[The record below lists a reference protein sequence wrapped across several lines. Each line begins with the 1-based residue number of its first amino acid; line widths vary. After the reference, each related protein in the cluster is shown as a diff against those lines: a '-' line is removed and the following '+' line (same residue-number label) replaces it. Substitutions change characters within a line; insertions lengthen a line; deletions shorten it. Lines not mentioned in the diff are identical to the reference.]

1 MNMYVLGLVIYFFII
16 NLFAIFL
23 MKYDKVK
30 AINNQYRVSEK
41 TLFLIA
47 LILGGIGIYIGMYL
61 FRHKT
66 KHVKFTVGIPL
77 IIILNINYRQ
87 YLERNIFYQ
96 SRSFLFIVLSPENLK
111 RAKISYH
118 FKINLKSLYLCIKL
132 I

>member
-23 MKYDKVK
+23 MRYDKVK
-30 AINNQYRVSEK
+30 AINNQYRVNEK

-77 IIILNINYRQ
+77 IIILNILTIY
-87 YLERNIFYQ
+87 YLI
-96 SRSFLFIVLSPENLK
+96 SHVFIML
-111 RAKISYH
+111 
-118 FKINLKSLYLCIKL
+118 
-132 I
+132 

>member
-1 MNMYVLGLVIYFFII
+1 MNMYVLGLVIYFLII

-77 IIILNINYRQ
+77 IIILNILTIY
-87 YLERNIFYQ
+87 YLI
-96 SRSFLFIVLSPENLK
+96 SHVFIML
-111 RAKISYH
+111 
-118 FKINLKSLYLCIKL
+118 
-132 I
+132 

>member
-1 MNMYVLGLVIYFFII
+1 MNMYVLGLVIYILII

-30 AINNQYRVSEK
+30 AINNQYRISEK

-47 LILGGIGIYIGMYL
+47 LILGGAGIYIGMYL

-77 IIILNINYRQ
+77 IIILNILTIY
-87 YLERNIFYQ
+87 YLI
-96 SRSFLFIVLSPENLK
+96 SHVFIML
-111 RAKISYH
+111 
-118 FKINLKSLYLCIKL
+118 
-132 I
+132 

>member
-16 NLFAIFL
+16 NLFAIFI

-41 TLFLIA
+41 ALFLIA

-77 IIILNINYRQ
+77 IIILNILTIY
-87 YLERNIFYQ
+87 YLI
-96 SRSFLFIVLSPENLK
+96 SHVFIML
-111 RAKISYH
+111 
-118 FKINLKSLYLCIKL
+118 
-132 I
+132 

>member
-1 MNMYVLGLVIYFFII
+1 
-16 NLFAIFL
+16 

-77 IIILNINYRQ
+77 IIILNILTIY
-87 YLERNIFYQ
+87 YLI
-96 SRSFLFIVLSPENLK
+96 SHVFIML
-111 RAKISYH
+111 
-118 FKINLKSLYLCIKL
+118 
-132 I
+132 

>member
-1 MNMYVLGLVIYFFII
+1 MYVLGLVIYFFII

-30 AINNQYRVSEK
+30 AINNQYRVNEK

-77 IIILNINYRQ
+77 IIILNILTIY
-87 YLERNIFYQ
+87 YLI
-96 SRSFLFIVLSPENLK
+96 SHVFIML
-111 RAKISYH
+111 
-118 FKINLKSLYLCIKL
+118 
-132 I
+132 

>member
-41 TLFLIA
+41 ALFLIA

-77 IIILNINYRQ
+77 IIILNILTIY
-87 YLERNIFYQ
+87 YLI
-96 SRSFLFIVLSPENLK
+96 SHVFIML
-111 RAKISYH
+111 
-118 FKINLKSLYLCIKL
+118 
-132 I
+132 

>member
-1 MNMYVLGLVIYFFII
+1 
-16 NLFAIFL
+16 

-41 TLFLIA
+41 ALFLLA

-77 IIILNINYRQ
+77 IIILNILTIY
-87 YLERNIFYQ
+87 YLI
-96 SRSFLFIVLSPENLK
+96 SHVFIML
-111 RAKISYH
+111 
-118 FKINLKSLYLCIKL
+118 
-132 I
+132 

>member
-1 MNMYVLGLVIYFFII
+1 MNTYILGLVIYFFII

-30 AINNQYRVSEK
+30 AINNQYRVNEK

-77 IIILNINYRQ
+77 IIILNILTIY
-87 YLERNIFYQ
+87 YLI
-96 SRSFLFIVLSPENLK
+96 SHVFIML
-111 RAKISYH
+111 
-118 FKINLKSLYLCIKL
+118 
-132 I
+132 

>member
-1 MNMYVLGLVIYFFII
+1 MNMYVLGLVIYILII

-30 AINNQYRVSEK
+30 AINNQYRVNEK

-47 LILGGIGIYIGMYL
+47 LILGGVGIYIGMYL

-77 IIILNINYRQ
+77 IIILNILTIY
-87 YLERNIFYQ
+87 YLI
-96 SRSFLFIVLSPENLK
+96 SHVFIML
-111 RAKISYH
+111 
-118 FKINLKSLYLCIKL
+118 
-132 I
+132 

>member
-41 TLFLIA
+41 TLYLIA

-77 IIILNINYRQ
+77 IIILNILTIY
-87 YLERNIFYQ
+87 YLI
-96 SRSFLFIVLSPENLK
+96 LHVFIML
-111 RAKISYH
+111 
-118 FKINLKSLYLCIKL
+118 
-132 I
+132 

>member
-77 IIILNINYRQ
+77 IIILNILTIY
-87 YLERNIFYQ
+87 YLI
-96 SRSFLFIVLSPENLK
+96 LHVFIML
-111 RAKISYH
+111 
-118 FKINLKSLYLCIKL
+118 
-132 I
+132 

>member
-41 TLFLIA
+41 ALFLIA
-47 LILGGIGIYIGMYL
+47 LILGGVGIYIGMYL

-77 IIILNINYRQ
+77 IIILNILTIY
-87 YLERNIFYQ
+87 YLI
-96 SRSFLFIVLSPENLK
+96 SHVFIML
-111 RAKISYH
+111 
-118 FKINLKSLYLCIKL
+118 
-132 I
+132 

>member
-30 AINNQYRVSEK
+30 AINNQFRVSEK

-77 IIILNINYRQ
+77 IIILNILTIY
-87 YLERNIFYQ
+87 YLI
-96 SRSFLFIVLSPENLK
+96 SHVFIML
-111 RAKISYH
+111 
-118 FKINLKSLYLCIKL
+118 
-132 I
+132 

>member
-1 MNMYVLGLVIYFFII
+1 MYVLGLVMYFFII

-77 IIILNINYRQ
+77 IIILNILTIY
-87 YLERNIFYQ
+87 YLI
-96 SRSFLFIVLSPENLK
+96 SHVFIML
-111 RAKISYH
+111 
-118 FKINLKSLYLCIKL
+118 
-132 I
+132 

>member
-1 MNMYVLGLVIYFFII
+1 MNNYIIGLIIYVFFINI
-16 NLFAIFL
+16 YALFL

-30 AINNQYRVSEK
+30 AINNQHRLSEK

-77 IIILNINYRQ
+77 IIILNILTIY
-87 YLERNIFYQ
+87 YLI
-96 SRSFLFIVLSPENLK
+96 SHVFIML
-111 RAKISYH
+111 
-118 FKINLKSLYLCIKL
+118 
-132 I
+132 

>member
-1 MNMYVLGLVIYFFII
+1 MNMYVLVLVIYFFII

-77 IIILNINYRQ
+77 IIILNILTIY
-87 YLERNIFYQ
+87 YLI
-96 SRSFLFIVLSPENLK
+96 SHVFIML
-111 RAKISYH
+111 
-118 FKINLKSLYLCIKL
+118 
-132 I
+132 

>member
-1 MNMYVLGLVIYFFII
+1 MNMYVLGLVIYILII

-47 LILGGIGIYIGMYL
+47 LILGGVGIYIGMYL

-77 IIILNINYRQ
+77 IIILNILTIY
-87 YLERNIFYQ
+87 YLI
-96 SRSFLFIVLSPENLK
+96 SHVFIML
-111 RAKISYH
+111 
-118 FKINLKSLYLCIKL
+118 
-132 I
+132 

>member
-77 IIILNINYRQ
+77 IILLNILTIY
-87 YLERNIFYQ
+87 YLI
-96 SRSFLFIVLSPENLK
+96 SHVFIML
-111 RAKISYH
+111 
-118 FKINLKSLYLCIKL
+118 
-132 I
+132 

>member
-30 AINNQYRVSEK
+30 AINNQYRISEK

-47 LILGGIGIYIGMYL
+47 LILGGVGIYIGMYL

-77 IIILNINYRQ
+77 IIILNILTIY
-87 YLERNIFYQ
+87 YLI
-96 SRSFLFIVLSPENLK
+96 SHVFIML
-111 RAKISYH
+111 
-118 FKINLKSLYLCIKL
+118 
-132 I
+132 

>member
-30 AINNQYRVSEK
+30 AINNQYRVNEK

-66 KHVKFTVGIPL
+66 KKTRFVIGFPAIL
-77 IIILNINYRQ
+77 IFEVLVVIAILVAN
-87 YLERNIFYQ
+87 
-96 SRSFLFIVLSPENLK
+96 K
-111 RAKISYH
+111 
-118 FKINLKSLYLCIKL
+118 
-132 I
+132 

>member
-30 AINNQYRVSEK
+30 AINNQYRVNEK

-77 IIILNINYRQ
+77 IIILNILTIY
-87 YLERNIFYQ
+87 YLI
-96 SRSFLFIVLSPENLK
+96 SHVFIML
-111 RAKISYH
+111 
-118 FKINLKSLYLCIKL
+118 
-132 I
+132 

>member
-47 LILGGIGIYIGMYL
+47 LILGGIGIYIGIYL

-77 IIILNINYRQ
+77 IIILNILTIY
-87 YLERNIFYQ
+87 YLI
-96 SRSFLFIVLSPENLK
+96 SHVFIML
-111 RAKISYH
+111 
-118 FKINLKSLYLCIKL
+118 
-132 I
+132 

>member
-1 MNMYVLGLVIYFFII
+1 MNTYILGLVIYFFII

-30 AINNQYRVSEK
+30 AINNQYRVNEK

-66 KHVKFTVGIPL
+66 KHVRFTVGIPL
-77 IIILNINYRQ
+77 IIILNILTIY
-87 YLERNIFYQ
+87 YLI
-96 SRSFLFIVLSPENLK
+96 SHVFIML
-111 RAKISYH
+111 
-118 FKINLKSLYLCIKL
+118 
-132 I
+132 

>member
-1 MNMYVLGLVIYFFII
+1 MNTYILGLVIYFFII

-30 AINNQYRVSEK
+30 AINNQFRISEK

-77 IIILNINYRQ
+77 IIILNILTIY
-87 YLERNIFYQ
+87 YLI
-96 SRSFLFIVLSPENLK
+96 SHVFIML
-111 RAKISYH
+111 
-118 FKINLKSLYLCIKL
+118 
-132 I
+132 

>member
-1 MNMYVLGLVIYFFII
+1 MNMYVLGLVIYILII

-77 IIILNINYRQ
+77 IIILNILTIY
-87 YLERNIFYQ
+87 YLI
-96 SRSFLFIVLSPENLK
+96 SHVFIML
-111 RAKISYH
+111 
-118 FKINLKSLYLCIKL
+118 
-132 I
+132 

>member
-1 MNMYVLGLVIYFFII
+1 MNTYILGLVIYFFII
-16 NLFAIFL
+16 NLFAIFI

-77 IIILNINYRQ
+77 IIILNILTIY
-87 YLERNIFYQ
+87 YLI
-96 SRSFLFIVLSPENLK
+96 SHVFIML
-111 RAKISYH
+111 
-118 FKINLKSLYLCIKL
+118 
-132 I
+132 

>member
-16 NLFAIFL
+16 NLYAIFL

-47 LILGGIGIYIGMYL
+47 LILGGIGIYIGIYL

-77 IIILNINYRQ
+77 IIILNILTIY
-87 YLERNIFYQ
+87 YLI
-96 SRSFLFIVLSPENLK
+96 SHVFIML
-111 RAKISYH
+111 
-118 FKINLKSLYLCIKL
+118 
-132 I
+132 

>member
-47 LILGGIGIYIGMYL
+47 LILGGVGIYIGMYL

-77 IIILNINYRQ
+77 IIILNILTIY
-87 YLERNIFYQ
+87 YLI
-96 SRSFLFIVLSPENLK
+96 SHVFIML
-111 RAKISYH
+111 
-118 FKINLKSLYLCIKL
+118 
-132 I
+132 

>member
-41 TLFLIA
+41 ALFLLA

-77 IIILNINYRQ
+77 IIILNILTIY
-87 YLERNIFYQ
+87 YLI
-96 SRSFLFIVLSPENLK
+96 SHVFIML
-111 RAKISYH
+111 
-118 FKINLKSLYLCIKL
+118 
-132 I
+132 

>member
-16 NLFAIFL
+16 NLFAISL

-30 AINNQYRVSEK
+30 AINNQYRVNEK

-77 IIILNINYRQ
+77 IIILNILTIY
-87 YLERNIFYQ
+87 YLI
-96 SRSFLFIVLSPENLK
+96 SHVFIML
-111 RAKISYH
+111 
-118 FKINLKSLYLCIKL
+118 
-132 I
+132 

>member
-1 MNMYVLGLVIYFFII
+1 MNTYIVGLVIYFFII

-41 TLFLIA
+41 ALFLIA

-77 IIILNINYRQ
+77 IIILNILTIY
-87 YLERNIFYQ
+87 YLI
-96 SRSFLFIVLSPENLK
+96 SHVFIML
-111 RAKISYH
+111 
-118 FKINLKSLYLCIKL
+118 
-132 I
+132 

>member
-77 IIILNINYRQ
+77 IIILNILTIYN
-87 YLERNIFYQ
+87 LI
-96 SRSFLFIVLSPENLK
+96 SHVFIML
-111 RAKISYH
+111 
-118 FKINLKSLYLCIKL
+118 
-132 I
+132 